1 MTLPGSFHFTQSS
14 LQDYLDCPR
23 RFQLR
28 YVLDQPWPA
37 VESEPLIERERLA
50 DLGRR
55 FHQMAQRHTVSLP
68 VEQIAASAQD
78 ADLARWW
85 WNYLNVPPRDLPSAV
100 RRAEVTLTAPLARP
114 LLLPAPSLSQ
124 AWEREGV
131 GGWARARGRLTAKYD
146 LLALDPGHRAV
157 IVDWKTERKRPART
171 QLAARTQTRVYR
183 YVLVEAGAALN
194 GGRPIEPEQVT
205 MVYWFAAFP
214 AEPEVFRYDS
224 AQHAED
230 AAFLSGLVEEIAS
243 AGIGMPAHAEAEWLK
258 TDDEKRCHY
267 CTYRSLCDRGTTAGI
282 GDETEVDLDIEL
294 EKVEEIAY

>member
-1 MTLPGSFHFTQSS
+1 MPNEHIDMEIPTVSFAFTQSS

-55 FHQMAQRHTVSLP
+55 FHQMAQRHTVGLP

-78 ADLARWW
+78 ADLIRWW
-85 WNYLNVPPRDLPSAV
+85 WNYLNVPPRDLPSSV
-100 RRAEVTLTAPLARP
+100 RRAEVMLTAPLGAHR
-114 LLLPAPSLSQ
+114 LS
-124 AWEREGV
+124 
-131 GGWARARGRLTAKYD
+131 AKYD
-146 LLALDPGHRAV
+146 LLALDPGRRAV
-157 IVDWKTERKRPART
+157 IVDWKTERKRPTRP
-171 QLAARTQTRVYR
+171 QLAARMQTRVYR

-214 AEPEVFRYDS
+214 AEPEVFPYDS
-224 AQHAED
+224 AQHADD
-230 AAFLSGLVEEIAS
+230 AASLSGLVEEIAVR
-243 AGIGMPAHAEAEWLK
+243 AEVEWPK
-258 TDDEKRCHY
+258 TDDKKRCHY
-267 CTYRSLCDRGTTAGI
+267 CTYRSLCDRGTTAGT
-282 GDETEVDLDIEL
+282 GDESEAEVDLDIEL